1 MSFIVTYKGEVL
13 KASVEE
19 SRPGFYKVVLGDR
32 EHEIDFLEAQ
42 QNLYSLIIEGKSYE
56 VDVNV
61 CEGSDTMGVDIL
73 GDHYAVEVVEETKK
87 RLSPKP
93 SPGLAGRPEI
103 KSPMAGNVWKLL
115 VRQDEQV
122 EAGQV
127 LIILE
132 AMKMENQIKAPVAG
146 KVTSVSV
153 SEGDRVAAGDPL
165 CVVEPS
171 TS

>member
-1 MSFIVTYKGEVL
+1 MSYIVTYKGEVQ

-19 SRPGFYKVVLGDR
+19 NRPGIYKVVLGGK

-56 VDVNV
+56 ADVEV
-61 CEGSDTMGVDIL
+61 CEDGDTIGIDIL
-73 GDHYAVEVVEETKK
+73 GEHYAVEVVEETKK
-87 RLSPKP
+87 RLILKDA
-93 SPGLAGRPEI
+93 PGLAGRQEI

-132 AMKMENQIKAPVAG
+132 AMKMENQIKTPIAG

-153 SEGDRVAAGDPL
+153 SQGARVAAGEAL

-171 TS
+171 A

>member
-1 MSFIVTYKGEVL
+1 MSYIVTYKGEVL

-19 SRPGFYKVVLGDR
+19 SRPGFYKIVLGDK

-56 VDVNV
+56 ADVDACDDGVTIGVDV
-61 CEGSDTMGVDIL
+61 L
-73 GDHYAVEVVEETKK
+73 GDRYRVEVVQETKR
-87 RLSPKP
+87 RLISKP
-93 SPGLAGRPEI
+93 SPGLAGRQEI
-103 KSPMAGNVWKLL
+103 KSPMAGNVWELL
-115 VRQDEQV
+115 VRQDERV

-153 SEGDRVAAGDPL
+153 LQGGRVAAGDPL

-171 TS
+171 A